1 MSDKK
6 NRRIQNY
13 AMYDTM
19 TTEEL
24 EDILRLDAQLSEA
37 KESDIEKLLYVM
49 EVLANR
55 KNGNNTGKTAQQAW
69 ESFQSNYLSEE
80 EDSSVDILQ
89 QKPGKPSVLWLRR
102 MIAAAAILIFV
113 VGIPLTVNAIGWE
126 KICEVFAKWTKET
139 FSFVSDEEA
148 QVREPTP
155 EYASNCEELQ
165 EFLAKNKIDTK
176 LVPTWIPEGYEPE
189 KMEKDVTPAQETY
202 MALYRS
208 SEKKLRIYVRSYLQ
222 GDPEKVEI
230 NDDLLEIYEV
240 SGVQYY
246 IFSNMDQLRAVWVV
260 GSYQCNISGDLSVE
274 EMRMMIDS
282 IGKG

>member
-6 NRRIQNY
+6 NRRIQDY
-13 AMYDTM
+13 TMYDTM

-24 EDILRLDAQLSEA
+24 EDILRLDAQKSEEM
-37 KESDIEKLLYVM
+37 ESDIERLLYVM

-55 KNGNNTGKTAQQAW
+55 KNANNTGKTAKQAW
-69 ESFQSNYLSEE
+69 ESFQSNYLPEE
-80 EDSSVDILQ
+80 EDSSEDILQ
-89 QKPGKPSVLWLRR
+89 QKSGKPSVLWLRR
-102 MIAAAAILIFV
+102 MIAAAVILILV

-126 KICEVFAKWTKET
+126 KICEVFAKWTKDT
-139 FSFVSDEEA
+139 FSFVNDEEA
-148 QVREPTP
+148 QVSEPTP

-165 EFLAKNKIDTK
+165 EFFAKNKIDTK
-176 LVPTWIPEGYEPE
+176 LVPTWIPDGYEPE
-189 KMEKDVTPAQETY
+189 KMEKDITPAQEI
-202 MALYRS
+202 YRVS
-208 SEKKLRIYVRSYLQ
+208 YLNDEKRIKIFLRSYLE

-230 NDDLLEIYEV
+230 NEDLLEIYEL

-260 GSYQCNISGDLSVE
+260 DSYQCNISGDLSVE
-274 EMRMMIDS
+274 EIKMMIDS